1 MLVTALMIIDA
12 ILSVVLIGVVVMQS
26 GKSAGLA
33 GSIGGGAE
41 TFFGG
46 KSRGLDEFLA
56 KVTIIVGLLFGAV
69 TLALAKLTN

>member
-1 MLVTALMIIDA
+1 MLVTALMILDA

-41 TFFGG
+41 TFCGG

-56 KVTIIVGLLFGAV
+56 KVTIVVGLLFGAV

>member
-1 MLVTALMIIDA
+1 MLVTALMILDA

-56 KVTIIVGLLFGAV
+56 KVTIVVGLLFGAV

>member
-1 MLVTALMIIDA
+1 MLVTALMIINA

-56 KVTIIVGLLFGAV
+56 KVTIVVGLLFGAV

>member
-56 KVTIIVGLLFGAV
+56 KVTIVVGLLFGAV

>member
-1 MLVTALMIIDA
+1 MLVTALMILDA
-12 ILSVVLIGVVVMQS
+12 ILSIVLIGVVVMQS

>member
-1 MLVTALMIIDA
+1 MVTALMILDA

-46 KSRGLDEFLA
+46 KSRGLDELLA

>member
-1 MLVTALMIIDA
+1 MLVTALMILDA

-56 KVTIIVGLLFGAV
+56 KVTIVVGLLFGAV
-69 TLALAKLTN
+69 THALAKLTN

>member
-1 MLVTALMIIDA
+1 MVTALMIIDA
-12 ILSVVLIGVVVMQS
+12 ILSVLLIGVVVMQS
-26 GKSAGLA
+26 GKSDGLA

-56 KVTIIVGLLFGAV
+56 KVTIVVGLLFGAV

>member
-1 MLVTALMIIDA
+1 MLVTALMILDA

-69 TLALAKLTN
+69 TLALAKLTY

>member
-1 MLVTALMIIDA
+1 MLVTALMILDA

>member
-56 KVTIIVGLLFGAV
+56 KVTIVVGILFGAV